1 MKKGVLLNSEISA
14 VISRL
19 GHTDQITIGDIGLPI
34 PSSAQRIDLALT
46 QGIPSFISVLNVVT
60 QEMQVEAAFLA
71 EEIIIYNPLIYKLI
85 LTQIKE
91 LEEQQGNSI
100 IMKYISHN
108 ILKEK
113 MKYSRAMIRTGENS
127 PYANI
132 ILCAGVT
139 F

>member
-14 VISRL
+14 VISQL
-19 GHTDQITIGDIGLPI
+19 GHTDQITIGDAGLPI
-34 PSSAQRIDLALT
+34 PSLAQRIDLALT

-60 QEMQVEAAFLA
+60 QEMQIEAAFLA
-71 EEIIIYNPLIYKLI
+71 EEIIGHNPLIHQLI

-91 LEEQQGNSI
+91 LEKQQGNSI
-100 IMKYISHN
+100 TVDYISHN
-108 ILKEK
+108 VLKEK
-113 MKYSRAMIRTGENS
+113 TKHSRAVIRTGEHS

-132 ILCAGVT
+132 ILGAGVT

>member
-14 VISRL
+14 VISQL
-19 GHTDQITIGDIGLPI
+19 GHTDQITIGDAGLPI
-34 PSSAQRIDLALT
+34 PSLAQRIDLALT

-60 QEMQVEAAFLA
+60 QEMQIEAAFLA
-71 EEIIIYNPLIYKLI
+71 EEIIDHNPLIHQLI

-91 LEEQQGNSI
+91 LEKQQGNSI
-100 IMKYISHN
+100 TVDYISHN
-108 ILKEK
+108 MLKEK
-113 MKYSRAMIRTGENS
+113 TKHSRAVIRTGEHS

-132 ILCAGVT
+132 IFCAGVT

>member
-19 GHTDQITIGDIGLPI
+19 GHTDQITIGDAGLPI

-46 QGIPSFISVLNVVT
+46 QGIPCFISVLKVVT

-71 EEIIIYNPLIYKLI
+71 EEIISHNPLIHQLI
-85 LTQIKE
+85 LDQIKE
-91 LEEQQGNSI
+91 LEKQQGNSI
-100 IMKYISHN
+100 TIEYISHN
-108 ILKEK
+108 TLKEK
-113 MKYSRAMIRTGENS
+113 MEHSRAVIRTGENS

>member
-19 GHTDQITIGDIGLPI
+19 GHTDQITIGDAGLPI

-46 QGIPSFISVLNVVT
+46 QGIPCFISVLKVVT
-60 QEMQVEAAFLA
+60 HEMQVEAAFLA
-71 EEIIIYNPLIYKLI
+71 KEIISHNPLIHQLI
-85 LTQIKE
+85 LAQIKE
-91 LEEQQGNSI
+91 LEKQQGNSI
-100 IMKYISHN
+100 TIEYISHN
-108 ILKEK
+108 TLKEK
-113 MKYSRAMIRTGENS
+113 TEHSRAMIRTGENS

>member
-14 VISRL
+14 VISQL
-19 GHTDQITIGDIGLPI
+19 GHTDQITIGDAGLPI
-34 PSSAQRIDLALT
+34 PSLAQRIDLALT
-46 QGIPSFISVLNVVT
+46 QGIPSLISVFNVVT
-60 QEMQVEAAFLA
+60 QEMQIEAAFLA
-71 EEIIIYNPLIYKLI
+71 EEIIDHNPLIHQLI

-91 LEEQQGNSI
+91 LEKQQGNSI
-100 IMKYISHN
+100 TVDYISHN
-108 ILKEK
+108 MLKEK
-113 MKYSRAMIRTGENS
+113 TKHSRAVIRTGEHS